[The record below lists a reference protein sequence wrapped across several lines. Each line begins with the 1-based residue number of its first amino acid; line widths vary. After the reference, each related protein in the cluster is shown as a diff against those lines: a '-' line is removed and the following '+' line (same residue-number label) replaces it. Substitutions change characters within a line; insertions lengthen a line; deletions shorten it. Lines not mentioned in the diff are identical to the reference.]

1 MSDPNKFI
9 NTYIDT
15 AMATLHEYLGSSLQL
30 KTQLK
35 MANDLLIERDTT
47 IAQLSSEVENLRNN
61 YSVNQE
67 TNEQAKSELLSC
79 QDRLKIAE
87 ESHSAI
93 KSKLSHMDTL
103 LNQVTEMKRE
113 IQLRDETISNK
124 DIQIANL
131 HEKIKL
137 LENPPPAKE
146 PEVIPTAVKT
156 QSQSS
161 SNTVTTST
169 AKLNTKVK
177 ITKTK
182 EIDDDF

>member
-15 AMATLHEYLGSSLQL
+15 VIATLHEQLGSSLQL

-35 MANDLLIERDTT
+35 LANDLLIERDAT
-47 IAQLSSEVENLRNN
+47 ISQLSAEIENIRTN
-61 YSVNQE
+61 YSANQE
-67 TNEQAKSELLSC
+67 INEQAKSELLSC
-79 QDRLKIAE
+79 QDKLRIAE

-93 KSKLSHMDTL
+93 KNKLSHMDTL

-124 DIQIANL
+124 DVKIAEL
-131 HEKIKL
+131 LEKIKK
-137 LENPPPAKE
+137 LENPIEDTIPA
-146 PEVIPTAVKT
+146 VVKT

-161 SNTVTTST
+161 SNTATTST
-169 AKLNTKVK
+169 VKLNTKIK
-177 ITKTK
+177 TTKTK

>member
-35 MANDLLIERDTT
+35 LANDLLIERDTT
-47 IAQLSSEVENLRNN
+47 IGQLNSEIQNLRTN

-67 TNEQAKSELLSC
+67 TNEQAKSELVSC

-87 ESHSAI
+87 ESHAAI
-93 KSKLSHMDTL
+93 RNKLSHMDSL

-124 DIQIANL
+124 DIQIATL
-131 HEKIKL
+131 QEKINQ
-137 LENPPPAKE
+137 LENPPPVQV
-146 PEVIPTAVKT
+146 PEVTPTVVKT

-161 SNTVTTST
+161 SNTATTST
-169 AKLNTKVK
+169 VKLNTKVK
-177 ITKTK
+177 TTKTK
-182 EIDDDF
+182 EPDDDF